1 MTGYKKILVAV
12 DLSPEAKPVVARAR
26 ELGAHYG
33 AALSLIHVVDPIIT
47 TGDYELHP
55 ELPLEVEHTLVE
67 RARGYIGSL
76 AKDMGIADA
85 EQVVAIGSV
94 KHEILAYAKEHG
106 CDLIVI
112 GTHGRHGIAV
122 LLGSTANAIMHGTEC
137 DVMCVR
143 VGDHRTAQK

>member
-12 DLSPEAKPVVARAR
+12 DLSHEARNVVARAR
-26 ELGAHYG
+26 ELGEYYG
-33 AALSLIHVVDPIIT
+33 ATLTLIHVVDPIIT
-47 TGDYELHP
+47 TGDYELRP
-55 ELPLEVEHTLVE
+55 ELPLEVEETLLE

-76 AKDMGIADA
+76 ARDMGIADA
-85 EQVVAIGSV
+85 GKVVATGSV
-94 KHEILAYAKEHG
+94 KHVILSHAKQHN

-112 GTHGRHGIAV
+112 GTHGRHGVAV

-143 VGDHRTAQK
+143 VGG